1 MYLDNNNLYYYFY
14 IMQSQKETKKN
25 TKRLSQNNFLIKVSF
40 NITYIL
46 LLTTATITFIEAI
59 RTTQPFIRHILNLE
73 TCISVVAS
81 YFYYL
86 FLNKIETTNEPV
98 NWNEISE
105 LRYIDWSITTP
116 MMLLALCLVL
126 SNNIN
131 QVIHLKAIASIVF
144 FNYLMLCFGYLGETR
159 QIDKVIAD
167 IIGFVSFFIMF
178 YLIYINYV
186 KPKYSLDNIIL
197 YSLYLSIWS
206 IYGIVYLFDNDFKNI
221 IMNVLDLTS
230 KCLIGLGL
238 WVYYTKIIKY

>member
-1 MYLDNNNLYYYFY
+1 
-14 IMQSQKETKKN
+14 MQSQKETKTN
-25 TKRLSQNNFLIKVSF
+25 TKILSQNNLLTKFSF

-59 RTTQPFIRHILNLE
+59 RTTQPFVRHILNLE

-86 FLNKIETTNEPV
+86 FLNKIEDEPV

-116 MMLLALCLVL
+116 MMILALCLVL

-131 QVIHLKAIASIVF
+131 QIIHLKTIAFIVF
-144 FNYLMLCFGYLGETR
+144 FNYLMLCFGYLGETQR
-159 QIDKVIAD
+159 IDKVIAD
-167 IIGFVSFFIMF
+167 IFGFVFFVIMF
-178 YLIYINYV
+178 YLIYVNYV
-186 KPKYSLDNIIL
+186 KPKYSSDNIIL
-197 YSLYLSIWS
+197 YSLYLGIWS
-206 IYGIVYLFDNDFKNI
+206 IYGIVYLFENNLKNI
-221 IMNVLDLTS
+221 IMNILDLTS